1 MGTGIGKPGTVECGA
16 SSGEKGREATRW
28 LLVLTTRS
36 DGCESDR
43 CTSTLKRHILV
54 LLVLVYF
61 GTRGRKCYIT
71 LLFSFVEISFVE
83 GV

>member
-28 LLVLTTRS
+28 LLVPTIRS
-36 DGCESDR
+36 DGRESDR
-43 CTSTLKRHILV
+43 CTSTLKRRILV
-54 LLVLVYF
+54 LLVLVYLEI
-61 GTRGRKCYIT
+61 GQRKCYIT

-83 GV
+83 GE